1 MSELV
6 GNPKDRF
13 SHATAQVIITHCMIA
28 DSDLD
33 DFEELSEN
41 NIFDDLDDSDSDTDT
56 PKKKKLKS
64 PKKGISVAPSC
75 SISMLLV
82 LVSASVLFSP
92 SMFQVT

>member
-13 SHATAQVIITHCMIA
+13 SHAIAKIILTHCMIP

-33 DFEELSEN
+33 DFEELSDS

-64 PKKGISVAPSC
+64 PKKGISVAS
-75 SISMLLV
+75 SKSSSSM
-82 LVSASVLFSP
+82 FSP
-92 SMFQVT
+92 SMFLNDICFY